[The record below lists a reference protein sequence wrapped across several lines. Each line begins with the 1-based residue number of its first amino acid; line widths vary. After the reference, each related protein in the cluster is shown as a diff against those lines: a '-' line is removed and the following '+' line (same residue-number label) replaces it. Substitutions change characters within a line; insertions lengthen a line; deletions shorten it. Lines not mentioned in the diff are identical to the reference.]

1 MKKTQQAQRCQMSV
15 TEFEK
20 LSEMLAQ
27 LSLEQRLALAQKL
40 LGHRSGL
47 MVILGSA
54 FAVPLSG
61 SANEISQQL
70 KDLPP
75 EIFEELLKAIAIR
88 LAQV

>member
-1 MKKTQQAQRCQMSV
+1 
-15 TEFEK
+15 
-20 LSEMLAQ
+20 
-27 LSLEQRLALAQKL
+27 
-40 LGHRSGL
+40 

-70 KDLPP
+70 KGLPP

-88 LAQV
+88 LVQS